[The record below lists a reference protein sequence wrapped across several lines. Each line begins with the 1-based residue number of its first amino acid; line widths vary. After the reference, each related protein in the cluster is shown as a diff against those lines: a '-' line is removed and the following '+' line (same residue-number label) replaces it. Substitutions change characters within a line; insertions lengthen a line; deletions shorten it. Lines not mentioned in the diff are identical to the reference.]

1 MNSSVLMLTSLAV
14 DEENNVSMAEMELSK
29 NQLTNKTQNEIIIN
43 GILKRNSQNDILY
56 ENPTI
61 SFEFPN
67 EIEKIVINDIKI
79 LYDNELTIKEYKIE
93 ENENGNKV
101 LKIFLDGK
109 QTQLQADGI
118 VKGTNI
124 RVSANIIVK
133 TDIKAGEKQIKMTC
147 VDGNDQSKSAT
158 CESNIKLVNE
168 KIRCDLVYITSDKDG
183 NFLENVEIN
192 VVDKDG
198 NLVFNGKTDTQGRV
212 IINNLPY
219 GEYYIRQIK
228 VPSGFI
234 LNNDEYKFY
243 VNDSTCNSN
252 INVTNDKTVMPVT
265 SKQNSMYLVS
275 FIILF

>member
-1 MNSSVLMLTSLAV
+1 MKKILSMLIIIMLLMNSSVLMLTSLAV
-14 DEENNVSMAEMELSK
+14 DEENNASMAEIELSK

-43 GILKRNSQNDILY
+43 GILKRNSQNDILF

-67 EIEKIVINDIKI
+67 EIEKIVINDINI
-79 LYDNELTIKEYKIE
+79 LYDNELTVKEYKIE

-147 VDGNDQSKSAT
+147 VDGNDQSKFST
-158 CESNIKLVNE
+158 CESNIKLVNA
-168 KIRCDLVYITSDKDG
+168 Y
-183 NFLENVEIN
+183 EIN
-192 VVDKDG
+192 TTMV
-198 NLVFNGKTDTQGRV
+198 
-212 IINNLPY
+212 
-219 GEYYIRQIK
+219 
-228 VPSGFI
+228 
-234 LNNDEYKFY
+234 NDEI
-243 VNDSTCNSN
+243 SGIT
-252 INVTNDKTVMPVT
+252 I
-265 SKQNSMYLVS
+265 KQNGLEINIKP
-275 FIILF
+275 IIGNS